1 MKMIMEIEKLS
12 SDTLILVISS
22 SVAAA
27 ALCTML
33 ALAWL
38 AKSVPEEDREYMDP
52 LPPVLEFVWPL
63 VRVIA
68 YYGCT
73 LLPYS
78 YLKSMEN
85 RLRRNGISYLMMA
98 EEFLALRLLAA
109 FSAFI
114 LGYVTLKMFGEWNN
128 VLFLVLPVVGFFY
141 PDIWVRD
148 IRKKQVDGILRTLP
162 TYLDFISMA
171 VQAGLNFSGAIEQA
185 RQKAPAGPLVIEF
198 GIVLRD
204 LRAGVTRSRALQR
217 MAERVDIHEVTS
229 FVSAVVQAEKMGAN
243 LAGVLQIQA
252 EQRRNERF
260 QRAEKK
266 AMEAPVKLIGPL
278 VIFIFPTTFM
288 VIAFP
293 ILMKFLQQGLF

>member
-1 MKMIMEIEKLS
+1 MIFLDTFPLS
-12 SDTLILVISS
+12 MGLCVTGAVFCVI
-22 SVAAA
+22 
-27 ALCTML
+27 L
-33 ALAWL
+33 ALVQVSN
-38 AKSVPEEDREYMDP
+38 SVPEDDREFMDP
-52 LPPVLEFVWPL
+52 LPSGLQFIWPL
-63 VRVIA
+63 VRIIA
-68 YYGCT
+68 YYGCSM
-73 LLPYS
+73 LPYA
-78 YLKSMEN
+78 YLKNLET
-85 RLRRNGISYLMMA
+85 RLRRNGVSYMMLA
-98 EEFLALRLLAA
+98 EEFFALRLVAA
-109 FSAFI
+109 FLA
-114 LGYVTLKMFGEWNN
+114 LGIGLTLLKLLGQWNP
-128 VLFLVLPVVGFFY
+128 VLYLVLPVVGFFY

-148 IRKKQVDGILRTLP
+148 IRKRQVDAVLRTLP
-162 TYLDFISMA
+162 TYLDFVTMS

-204 LRAGVTRSRALQR
+204 MRAGVTRAKALQR
-217 MAERVDIHEVTS
+217 MAERLDIQEITS
-229 FVSAVVQAEKMGAN
+229 FVNAVVQAEKMGSS

-288 VIAFP
+288 VLAFP